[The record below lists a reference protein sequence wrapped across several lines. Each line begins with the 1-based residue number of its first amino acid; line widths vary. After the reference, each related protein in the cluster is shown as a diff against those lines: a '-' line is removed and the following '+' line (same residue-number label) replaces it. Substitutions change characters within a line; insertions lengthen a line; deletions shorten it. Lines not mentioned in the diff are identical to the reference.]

1 MDTKITKVLKVT
13 NASPIKNKLQTDKET
28 NNKKNNKKKKKR
40 KRKKSKIIY
49 EYV

>member
-13 NASPIKNKLQTDKET
+13 NASPIKNKFQTDRDK
-28 NNKKNNKKKKKR
+28 NNKKNNKKKKKVHN
-40 KRKKSKIIY
+40 KESKIID